1 MIIPNKNKTPILP
14 VIKAIGKSPRTVI
27 KKKSDLLKERHVKWQ
42 KDDNGNYIKQ
52 CSQGK

>member
-27 KKKSDLLKERHVKWQ
+27 KKVRSLEGKTCEMAER
-42 KDDNGNYIKQ
+42 
-52 CSQGK
+52 